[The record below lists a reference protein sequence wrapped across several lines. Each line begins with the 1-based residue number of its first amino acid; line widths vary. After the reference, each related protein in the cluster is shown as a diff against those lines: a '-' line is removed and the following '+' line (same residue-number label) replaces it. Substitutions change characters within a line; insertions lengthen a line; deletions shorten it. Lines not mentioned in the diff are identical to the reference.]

1 MTNNLRSV
9 EELASEDWFWEKP
22 WLVAG
27 TGQSLENWK
36 HTDEFNIWTIN
47 AAIDVIK
54 YADIAA
60 LHDPIIYQN
69 PTKFIK
75 SPINARYILTRTCSS
90 PTTSNTIFVQFAIDP
105 NKDLK
110 LHQTH
115 NSSGFAFSFLCPRVP
130 KIYTIGIDGGRGTF
144 KGLKESYQ
152 HNEQREDFNAHNQ
165 AMENYVKQ
173 HGTEIIRL

>member
-1 MTNNLRSV
+1 MMNNRSV
-9 EELASEDWFWEKP
+9 DELASEDWFFAKP
-22 WLVAG
+22 WLVVG

-36 HTDEFNIWTIN
+36 PTDEYNIWTIN
-47 AAIDVIK
+47 AAIDVTK

-60 LHDPIIYQN
+60 LHDPIIYQS

-75 SPINARYILTRTCSS
+75 SPINARYILTRTCST

-105 NKDLK
+105 NKGLPQHNT
-110 LHQTH
+110 L
-115 NSSGFAFSFLCPRVP
+115 NSSGFAFSFLCPRV
-130 KIYTIGIDGGRGTF
+130 KTIYTLGIDGGRGTF

-152 HNEQREDFNAHNQ
+152 HNERAEDFNAHNQ
-165 AMENYVKQ
+165 AMSNYVKQ